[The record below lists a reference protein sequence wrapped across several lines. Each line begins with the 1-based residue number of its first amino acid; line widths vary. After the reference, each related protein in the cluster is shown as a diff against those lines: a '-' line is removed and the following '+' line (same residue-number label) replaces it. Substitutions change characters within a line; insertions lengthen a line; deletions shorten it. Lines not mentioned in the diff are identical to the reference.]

1 MKLAPAFL
9 MVIFLAV
16 CAYAQ
21 TDQPNATPP
30 SNAPATDQ
38 AAPSA
43 NQAPTEPATAPAQSS
58 TDATS
63 GAKSTTIRGCLEGGT
78 DRGYTITDKNGTR
91 YALTG
96 TNVNALISDVGE
108 EVDLDGEPAPAP
120 GSDISG
126 TGSATT
132 ESATDKP
139 AATPSQT
146 FKVNDVRKVSDKC
159 AM

>member
-9 MVIFLAV
+9 MVILLAA

-21 TDQPNATPP
+21 TDQPNTTPP

-38 AAPSA
+38 TAPSA
-43 NQAPTEPATAPAQSS
+43 NQTQTEPAPPQSS

-63 GAKSTTIRGCLEGGT
+63 PEVKSTTIRGCLEGGT

-96 TNVNALISDVGE
+96 TNVNALISHVGE
-108 EVDLDGEPAPAP
+108 EVEADGEPAP
-120 GSDISG
+120 GSDVSG
-126 TGSATT
+126 TGP
-132 ESATDKP
+132 ATDKP

-146 FKVNDVRKVSDKC
+146 FKISDVRKVSDKC

>member
-1 MKLAPAFL
+1 MKLAPTFL
-9 MVIFLAV
+9 MLILLAV
-16 CAYAQ
+16 GAYAQ

-58 TDATS
+58 TDATPDV
-63 GAKSTTIRGCLEGGT
+63 KSTTIRGCLEGGT
-78 DRGYTITDKNGTR
+78 DRGYTLTDNNGTR

-96 TNVNALISDVGE
+96 TNVNALISHVGE
-108 EVDLDGEPAPAP
+108 EVDLDGEPAP
-120 GSDISG
+120 GSDVSG

-132 ESATDKP
+132 GSATDKP
-139 AATPSQT
+139 AAAPSQT
-146 FKVNDVRKVSDKC
+146 FKVSDVRKVSDKC

>member
-38 AAPSA
+38 TAPSA
-43 NQAPTEPATAPAQSS
+43 NQTQAEPATAQSS
-58 TDATS
+58 TDTTS
-63 GAKSTTIRGCLEGGT
+63 DANSTTIRGCLEGGT
-78 DRGYTITDKNGTR
+78 DRGYTLTDKNGTR

-146 FKVNDVRKVSDKC
+146 FKVSDVRKVSDKC

>member
-9 MVIFLAV
+9 MVILLAV

-38 AAPSA
+38 TAPSA
-43 NQAPTEPATAPAQSS
+43 NQTQTEPAPAQGSP
-58 TDATS
+58 DATS
-63 GAKSTTIRGCLEGGT
+63 EAKSTTIRGCLEGGT
-78 DRGYTITDKNGTR
+78 DHGYTVTDKNGTR
-91 YALTG
+91 YTLISP
-96 TNVNALISDVGE
+96 NVNALISHVGE
-108 EVDLDGEPAPAP
+108 EVELDGEQAP
-120 GSDISG
+120 GSDVSG
-126 TGSATT
+126 TGP
-132 ESATDKP
+132 ATDKP
-139 AATPSQT
+139 ADTPSQT

>member
-1 MKLAPAFL
+1 
-9 MVIFLAV
+9 MVILLAV

-38 AAPSA
+38 TAPSA
-43 NQAPTEPATAPAQSS
+43 NQTQTEPATAPAQSS

-63 GAKSTTIRGCLEGGT
+63 DAKTTIRGCLEGGT

-96 TNVNALISDVGE
+96 TNVDALISHVGE
-108 EVDLDGEPAPAP
+108 EVEMDGEPAS
-120 GSDISG
+120 GSDVSG
-126 TGSATT
+126 RGPATT

-146 FKVNDVRKVSDKC
+146 FKVSDVRKVSDKC

>member
-9 MVIFLAV
+9 MVILLAV

-21 TDQPNATPP
+21 TDQPVTPP
-30 SNAPATDQ
+30 SNAPAADQ
-38 AAPSA
+38 TPSA
-43 NQAPTEPATAPAQSS
+43 NQTQTEPATAPAQSS

-63 GAKSTTIRGCLEGGT
+63 DAKSTTIRGCLEGGT
-78 DRGYTITDKNGTR
+78 ERGYTITDKNGTR
-91 YALTG
+91 YVLTG
-96 TNVNALISDVGE
+96 TNVNALISHVGE

-120 GSDISG
+120 GSDVSR
-126 TGSATT
+126 T

-146 FKVNDVRKVSDKC
+146 FKVSDVRKVSDKC

>member
-9 MVIFLAV
+9 MVILLAV

-38 AAPSA
+38 TAPGAS
-43 NQAPTEPATAPAQSS
+43 QTQTEPAPAPAQSS

-63 GAKSTTIRGCLEGGT
+63 PEAKSTTIRGCLEAGT
-78 DRGYTITDKNGTR
+78 DHGYTVTDKNGTR
-91 YALTG
+91 YTLIG
-96 TNVNALISDVGE
+96 TDANALSSHVGE
-108 EVDLDGEPAPAP
+108 EVEADGAPTV
-120 GSDISG
+120 GSDASSG
-126 TGSATT
+126 AGPS
-132 ESATDKP
+132 TDKP

>member
-1 MKLAPAFL
+1 MKLPAFL
-9 MVIFLAV
+9 VVILLAA

-21 TDQPNATPP
+21 TDQPSATPP

-38 AAPSA
+38 TPSA
-43 NQAPTEPATAPAQSS
+43 NQTQTEPAPAQSS

-63 GAKSTTIRGCLEGGT
+63 DAKNTTIRGCLEGGT

-96 TNVNALISDVGE
+96 TNVNALISHVGE
-108 EVDLDGEPAPAP
+108 EVDLDGEPAP
-120 GSDISG
+120 GSDVSG

-146 FKVNDVRKVSDKC
+146 FKVSDVRKVSDKC
-159 AM
+159 AI